1 MWTEQALNQIS
12 AFIQQG
18 GTLLWAILL
27 LALTIFAL
35 FFERL
40 LYLRFAFPKQ
50 LNRWQ
55 VKWAKRTDKHSWQ
68 AKRIRESLLAQGRL
82 HLNQAQWLLKTCV
95 MVSPL
100 LGLTGTVTG
109 MVLVFDNLS
118 FTGTGNPRLMSS
130 GIFQATI
137 PTMAGMFVA
146 IIGMILQQIIS
157 RMIRKRQHQLSTQ
170 LTLPTS
176 GDNDNL

>member
-1 MWTEQALNQIS
+1 MGIEQVLSQIS

-18 GTLLWAILL
+18 GGLLWAILL

-35 FFERL
+35 FFERI
-40 LYLRFAFPKQ
+40 LYLRFTFPAQLQSWQIQWVAREDKQ
-50 LNRWQ
+50 
-55 VKWAKRTDKHSWQ
+55 SWQ
-68 AKRIRESLLAQGRL
+68 AKRIRESLLAQGHL

-95 MVSPL
+95 IASPL

-146 IIGMILQQIIS
+146 IIGMILQQVIS
-157 RMIRKRQHQLSTQ
+157 RMIRTQQHLLSTQ
-170 LTLPTS
+170 LTLPES
-176 GDNDNL
+176 GNKKSL